1 MVTNIDLDLP
11 WTEKYRTSKI
21 EDIYTQDSIKS
32 LLLKVFESDDLPNLL
47 LYGPSGTGK
56 TSTILSI
63 AKQLFG
69 QNVYKS
75 RILELNASDDR
86 GINIVRDKIKRF
98 ANSSISAGDENY
110 PSPNFKIVILDEA
123 DNITI
128 DAQSALRRI
137 IETTSKITRFCII
150 CNNITRI
157 IDPISSRCAK
167 FRYSLIRDED
177 MKMKLNGIIK
187 NEDIEMDNNVVGE
200 IIKYSN
206 GDLRKAISYLQS
218 THLLTEK
225 NQLVTLY
232 QLLGVLSDEDKELLK
247 KILLIDDIT
256 DNIVFVEYLI
266 SKGFSY
272 ILISEFLIEHIY
284 NDDNLDTS
292 TKSIIILH
300 IGRNVRM
307 LVEGAEEFIIL
318 LNIISGIRSIL
329 TNKLE

>member
-1 MVTNIDLDLP
+1 MQDKLDLDLP

-21 EDIYTQDSIKS
+21 EEIYTQDTVKN
-32 LLLKVFESDDLPNLL
+32 LLIKVFESDDLPNLL

-69 QNVYKS
+69 PQVYKS

-86 GINIVRDKIKRF
+86 GINIVREKIKRF
-98 ANSSISAGDENY
+98 ANSSISAGDSNY

-157 IDPISSRCAK
+157 IDPISSRCAR
-167 FRYSLIRDED
+167 FRYALIRNDD
-177 MKMKLNGIIK
+177 MKQKLKSIIK
-187 NEDIEMDNNVVGE
+187 KENIDICEEVIDE

-206 GDLRKAISYLQS
+206 GDLRKAISFLQS
-218 THLLTEK
+218 TYLLDNG
-225 NQLVTLY
+225 NQIETLR
-232 QLLGVLSDEDKELLK
+232 QLLGILDENDKENLI
-247 KILLIDDIT
+247 KILFEKDVNNEIIF
-256 DNIVFVEYLI
+256 IEYLI

-272 ILISEFLIEHIY
+272 IHICNFLIEYIS
-284 NDDNLDTS
+284 NNEDIDTCI
-292 TKSIIILH
+292 KSIIILE
-300 IGRNVRM
+300 IGKNVRM
-307 LVEGAEEFIIL
+307 LVEGAEEFIVL
-318 LNIISGIRSIL
+318 MNIINGIKNII
-329 TNKLE
+329 NGEIV

>member
-1 MVTNIDLDLP
+1 MQDKLDLDLP

-21 EDIYTQDSIKS
+21 EEIYTQDTVKN
-32 LLLKVFESDDLPNLL
+32 LLIKVFESDDLPNLL

-69 QNVYKS
+69 PQVYKS

-86 GINIVRDKIKRF
+86 GINIVREKIKRF
-98 ANSSISAGDENY
+98 ANSSISAGDSNY

-157 IDPISSRCAK
+157 IDPISSRCAR
-167 FRYSLIRDED
+167 FRYALIRNDD
-177 MKMKLNGIIK
+177 MKQKLKSIIK
-187 NEDIEMDNNVVGE
+187 KENIDICEEVIDE

-206 GDLRKAISYLQS
+206 GDLRKAISFLQS
-218 THLLTEK
+218 TYLLDNG
-225 NQLVTLY
+225 NQIETLR
-232 QLLGVLSDEDKELLK
+232 QLLGILDENDKENLI
-247 KILLIDDIT
+247 KILFEKDVNNEIIF
-256 DNIVFVEYLI
+256 IEYLI

-272 ILISEFLIEHIY
+272 IHICNYLIEYIS
-284 NDDNLDTS
+284 NNEDIDTCI
-292 TKSIIILH
+292 KSIIILE
-300 IGRNVRM
+300 IGKNVRM
-307 LVEGAEEFIIL
+307 LVEGAEEFIVL
-318 LNIISGIRSIL
+318 MNIINGIKNIIYG
-329 TNKLE
+329 EIV

>member
-1 MVTNIDLDLP
+1 MQDKLDLDLP

-21 EDIYTQDSIKS
+21 EEIYTQDTVKN
-32 LLLKVFESDDLPNLL
+32 LLIKVFESDDLPNLL

-69 QNVYKS
+69 PQVYKS

-86 GINIVRDKIKRF
+86 GINIVREKIKRF
-98 ANSSISAGDENY
+98 ANSSISAGDSNY

-157 IDPISSRCAK
+157 IDPISSRCAR
-167 FRYSLIRDED
+167 FRYALIRNDD
-177 MKMKLNGIIK
+177 MKQKLKSIIK
-187 NEDIEMDNNVVGE
+187 KENIDICEEVIDE

-206 GDLRKAISYLQS
+206 GDLRKAISFLQS
-218 THLLTEK
+218 TYLLDNG
-225 NQLVTLY
+225 NQIDTLR
-232 QLLGVLSDEDKELLK
+232 QLLGILDENDKENLI
-247 KILLIDDIT
+247 KILFEKDVNNEIRFI
-256 DNIVFVEYLI
+256 EYLI

-272 ILISEFLIEHIY
+272 IHICNYLIEYISN
-284 NDDNLDTS
+284 NDDIDTCI
-292 TKSIIILH
+292 KSIIILE
-300 IGRNVRM
+300 IGKNVRM
-307 LVEGAEEFIIL
+307 LVEGAEEFIVL
-318 LNIISGIRSIL
+318 MNIINGIKNII
-329 TNKLE
+329 NGEIV

>member
-1 MVTNIDLDLP
+1 MQDKLDLDLP

-21 EDIYTQDSIKS
+21 EEIYTQDTVKN
-32 LLLKVFESDDLPNLL
+32 LLIKVFESDDLPNLL

-69 QNVYKS
+69 PQVYKS

-86 GINIVRDKIKRF
+86 GINIVREKIKRF
-98 ANSSISAGDENY
+98 ANSSISAGDSNY

-157 IDPISSRCAK
+157 IDPISSRCAR
-167 FRYSLIRDED
+167 FRYALIRNDD
-177 MKMKLNGIIK
+177 MKQKLKSIIK
-187 NEDIEMDNNVVGE
+187 KENIDICEEVIDE

-206 GDLRKAISYLQS
+206 GDLRKAISFLQS
-218 THLLTEK
+218 TYLLDNG
-225 NQLVTLY
+225 NQIETLR
-232 QLLGVLSDEDKELLK
+232 QLLGILDENDKENLI
-247 KILLIDDIT
+247 KILFEKDVNNEIIF
-256 DNIVFVEYLI
+256 IEYLI

-272 ILISEFLIEHIY
+272 IHICNYLIEYIS
-284 NDDNLDTS
+284 NNEDIDTCI
-292 TKSIIILH
+292 KSIIILE
-300 IGRNVRM
+300 IGKNVRM
-307 LVEGAEEFIIL
+307 LVEGAEEFIVL
-318 LNIISGIRSIL
+318 MNIINGIKNII
-329 TNKLE
+329 NGEIV

>member
-1 MVTNIDLDLP
+1 MQDKLDLDLP

-21 EDIYTQDSIKS
+21 EEIYTQDTVKN
-32 LLLKVFESDDLPNLL
+32 LLIKVFESDDLPNLL

-69 QNVYKS
+69 PQVYKS

-86 GINIVRDKIKRF
+86 GINIVREKIKRF
-98 ANSSISAGDENY
+98 ANSSISAGDSNY

-157 IDPISSRCAK
+157 IDPISSRCAR
-167 FRYSLIRDED
+167 FRYALIRNDD
-177 MKMKLNGIIK
+177 MKQKLKSIIK
-187 NEDIEMDNNVVGE
+187 KENIDICEEVIDE

-206 GDLRKAISYLQS
+206 GDLRKAISFLKSTYL
-218 THLLTEK
+218 LDNG
-225 NQLVTLY
+225 NQIETLR
-232 QLLGVLSDEDKELLK
+232 QLLGILDENDKENLI
-247 KILLIDDIT
+247 KILFEKDVNNEIIF
-256 DNIVFVEYLI
+256 IEYLI

-272 ILISEFLIEHIY
+272 IHICNYLIEYIS
-284 NDDNLDTS
+284 NNEDIDTCI
-292 TKSIIILH
+292 KSIIILE
-300 IGRNVRM
+300 IGKNVRM
-307 LVEGAEEFIIL
+307 LVEGAEEFIVL
-318 LNIISGIRSIL
+318 MNIINGIKNIIYG
-329 TNKLE
+329 EIV